1 MKRPNLRDGAW
12 TSPNARRLLI
22 VSIID
27 ATGNGAFTS
36 ASVVLFSV
44 VLDLSAAQIGRGLA
58 LGAFVGLFSSVLWGT
73 LADRIGVRTV
83 LLSIQ
88 LWRAAAFVGYAFIH
102 DFTGYVA
109 IAVFLGLAERA
120 SPPIL
125 LSFVTSAVGE
135 QNRVKTAGAL
145 RSIRNAGFT
154 LGALLASLA
163 LLSPGRTSL
172 MCVVLGNAASFIVA
186 AALLRGIVLRGPQKP
201 VRKAKGEAPDR
212 VRTRPAFLAATV
224 LTGVLSMHR
233 FILSIGLPL
242 WIVSRHLVPKPMVSV
257 LVAVNTVLV
266 VVLQVRMTRATDDA
280 HGSARALRNA
290 GWMLFCCALL
300 MVAAD
305 GHLPIA
311 PWTAGAVLVV
321 ATLALTFAEMW
332 QAAGAW
338 GLSLVLSPEASRTRF
353 LSVFNLGT
361 SLLDVAG
368 PFIVTALVLPA
379 GRTGWVVLGAALLV
393 AGLLSP
399 TVGRWAERERVRHDE
414 PSVAAE
420 TSTTH

>member
-1 MKRPNLRDGAW
+1 MRLPNLRDGAW
-12 TSPNARRLLI
+12 ASPNGRRLLV

-27 ATGNGAFTS
+27 STGNGAFTS

-44 VLDLSAAQIGRGLA
+44 VLHLTPAQIGRGLT
-58 LGAFVGLFSSVLWGT
+58 LGAFLGLFSSVLWGT
-73 LADRIGVRTV
+73 LADRLGVRTI

-88 LWRAAAFVGYAFIH
+88 LWRAAAFIGYAFIH

-135 QNRVKTAGAL
+135 SNRVKTAGAL

-172 MCVVLGNAASFIVA
+172 LCVVLGNAASFIVA
-186 AALLRGIVLRGPQKP
+186 AALLRGIVLQGPPKP
-201 VRKAKGEAPDR
+201 VRKPKGEAPDR
-212 VRTRPAFLAATV
+212 VRSRPAFLIAAV

-257 LVAVNTVLV
+257 LIAINTVLV
-266 VVLQVRMTRATDDA
+266 VFLQVRMTRQTDAADGA
-280 HGSARALRNA
+280 ARALRNS
-290 GWMLFCCALL
+290 GWMLLCCALL
-300 MVAAD
+300 LVAAS

-311 PWTAGAVLVV
+311 PWTAGAILVV
-321 ATLALTFAEMW
+321 AILALTFAEMW
-332 QAAGAW
+332 QAAGTW
-338 GLSLVLSPEASRTRF
+338 GLSLRLSPEASRTRF

-361 SLLDVAG
+361 SFLDVAG
-368 PFIVTALVLPA
+368 PFVVTALVLPA
-379 GRTGWVVLGAALLV
+379 GRVGWAVLGGVLAV

-399 TVGRWAERERVRHDE
+399 VVARWAERERLRHEE
-414 PSVAAE
+414 PVAAVE
-420 TSTTH
+420 THTTL

>member
-1 MKRPNLRDGAW
+1 MRRPNLGDGAW
-12 TSPNARRLLI
+12 ASPNARRLLI

-27 ATGNGAFTS
+27 STGNGAFTS

-44 VLDLSAAQIGRGLA
+44 VLHLTPTQIGRGLT
-58 LGAFVGLFSSVLWGT
+58 LGAFIGLFSSVLWGS
-73 LADRIGVRTV
+73 LADRIGVRAI

-88 LWRAAAFVGYAFIH
+88 LWRAAAFIGYAFIH
-102 DFTGYVA
+102 NFAGYVA
-109 IAVFLGLAERA
+109 VAVFLGLAERA
-120 SPPIL
+120 SQPIL

-163 LLSPGRTSL
+163 LLSPGRVSL
-172 MCVVLGNAASFIVA
+172 LCVVLGNAASFILA
-186 AALLRGIVLRGPQKP
+186 AALLRGIVLQNPPKP
-201 VRKAKGEAPDR
+201 VRKPKGEAPDR
-212 VRTRPAFLAATV
+212 VRTRPAFLVSAV

-257 LVAVNTVLV
+257 LVAINTVLV
-266 VVLQVRMTRATDDA
+266 VLLQVRMTRQTDDA
-280 HGSARALRNA
+280 TGAARALRNA
-290 GWMLFCCALL
+290 GWMLLCCALL
-300 MVAAD
+300 LVAAD

-321 ATLALTFAEMW
+321 GTLALTFAEMW
-332 QAAGAW
+332 QAAGTW
-338 GLSLVLSPEASRTRF
+338 GLSLLLSPEASRTRF

-361 SLLDVAG
+361 SLLDVTG
-368 PFIVTALVLPA
+368 PFIITALVLPT
-379 GRTGWVVLGAALLV
+379 GRTGWIVLGVVLAAAGAV
-393 AGLLSP
+393 SP
-399 TVGRWAERERVRHDE
+399 RVSRWAERERVRHE
-414 PSVAAE
+414 RPTVAAE
-420 TSTTH
+420 TTTTP